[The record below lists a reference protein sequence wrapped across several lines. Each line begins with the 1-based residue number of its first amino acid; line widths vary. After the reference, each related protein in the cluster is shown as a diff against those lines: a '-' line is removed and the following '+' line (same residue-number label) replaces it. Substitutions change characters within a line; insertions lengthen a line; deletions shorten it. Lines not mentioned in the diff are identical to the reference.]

1 MTVRRAGRG
10 RLADGTVGA
19 AHLFYRVTS
28 PPRSWVKRA
37 DGMGAA
43 MVHSTMA
50 AVDTGGMQRLVES
63 ITDHAMIQLDRNAVV
78 RGWHAAA
85 EAVTGYPAS
94 EAVGEP
100 ITLLYTDGDVA
111 SRRATSDLRTAT
123 EKGRHESRGW
133 LVRRDGSR
141 FWASMTLSPLR
152 GDTGPGQGYLAMI
165 RDLTESRSQELALL
179 SIEQMVDAITDYEV
193 IRLDNE
199 GVILSWNEGAR
210 RLKGYEQDEIV
221 GRHASVFYTEQ
232 DVQSGVLEKELDT
245 AVRTG
250 RVETEGWRV
259 RKDGSQFWCN
269 MIMGPI
275 RDAAGELVGFVRVG
289 RDLTDQREQARL
301 VQRQRDEILEL
312 STPVI
317 QVWDNVLVLPVI
329 GTLDSVRAAR
339 LTEALLERIAL
350 IQAEVVILDISG
362 VPAIDTDVAQHLLRT
377 VEAARLMGTTS
388 ILSGV
393 RPETAQAIVHLGI
406 DLGALRSR
414 NSLKDALQLA
424 LTLVGAAA
432 SDRVSVDA

>member
-1 MTVRRAGRG
+1 MAMRPEGRG
-10 RLADGTVGA
+10 GFADGAVGTA
-19 AHLFYRVTS
+19 PLFYRVIS
-28 PPRSWVKRA
+28 PPVLVERGW
-37 DGMGAA
+37 MGAA
-43 MVHSTMA
+43 MVHSAVA
-50 AVDTGGMQRLVES
+50 AVDAGGMQRLVDS
-63 ITDHAMIQLDRNAVV
+63 ITDHALIQLDRNAVV

-111 SRRATSDLRTAT
+111 SRRATSDLRQAT
-123 EKGRHESRGW
+123 EKGRHEFRGW

-141 FWASMTLSPLR
+141 FWASTTFSPLHA
-152 GDTGPGQGYLAMI
+152 DNGPDQGYLAMI
-165 RDLTESRSQELALL
+165 RDLTESRGQELALL

-210 RLKGYEQDEIV
+210 RLKGYEKDEII

-232 DVQSGVLEKELDT
+232 DIGNRLLERELDT

-275 RDAAGELVGFVRVG
+275 RDSVGEMVGFVRVG
-289 RDLTDQREQARL
+289 RDLTEQREQARL

-339 LTEALLERIAL
+339 LTEALLERIAQ

-362 VPAIDTDVAQHLLRT
+362 VPAIDTDVAQHMLRT

-388 ILSGV
+388 VLSGV

-406 DLGALRSR
+406 DLGTLRSR